1 MVVHL
6 DGKVTGDYVLE
17 TPAARGRLSVSAGT
31 GDAGCRHLPG
41 GLSAAGRPDSKSAG
55 SRDHE
60 RHDVTRASRQR
71 VCGIVTNERPN
82 VVRTE
87 YDALRAMLHNSAIH
101 GPATQNRQAVPDFR
115 AHLLCRITWIAALTP
130 REAKSS
136 TANSPRSPGTTGR
149 ESWTY
154 GPKPRPESDRRL
166 PVA

>member
-17 TPAARGRLSVSAGT
+17 TPAAGARLSVSAGT

-41 GLSAAGRPDSKSAG
+41 GLSAAGQPDSNSAG

-60 RHDVTRASRQR
+60 RHDVTRAGRQR

-87 YDALRAMLHNSAIH
+87 YDALRAILHNSAIH

-115 AHLLCRITWIAALTP
+115 AHLLCRIHGSQP
-130 REAKSS
+130 S
-136 TANSPRSPGTTGR
+136 THARRKAPPPIRRDRLGRPDIILDVRSETST
-149 ESWTY
+149 
-154 GPKPRPESDRRL
+154 
-166 PVA
+166 